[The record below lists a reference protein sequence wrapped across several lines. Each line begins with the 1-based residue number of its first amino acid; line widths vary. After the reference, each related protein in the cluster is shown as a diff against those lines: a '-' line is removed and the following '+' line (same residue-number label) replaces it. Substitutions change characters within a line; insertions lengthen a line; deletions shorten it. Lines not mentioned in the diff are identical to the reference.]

1 MAKILLVDD
10 DKIITKLVS
19 LSLQKK
25 LGAVCEPAHSFTA
38 GKALID
44 SNAKDYDLAII
55 DYNLPD
61 AREGEMIDYAIA
73 KGVPTLVL
81 TASYDNDTR
90 DQVLAKKIVDYV
102 VKRDIKELDYL
113 ESVVRRL
120 LNNRLTKALVV
131 DDSLVYRESMSQL
144 LRNQLLTVFSA
155 NNGIEA
161 LSVIEKN
168 PDIKIV
174 ITDYTMPK
182 MDGLELVTQL
192 RKHYKKDTLAI
203 IIGSGMGGAAIIP
216 QFLKAGANDYL
227 LKPYSTEEF
236 VCRINANLE
245 NLQMIQT
252 LKDHAQTDPLTGLYN
267 RRYLF
272 EAGATLHATAKRSDF
287 ALCAVLL
294 DIDHF
299 KSVNDTYGHEAGD
312 QVIKML
318 ADTLKEHFRR
328 KTDIVAR
335 FGGEEFCV
343 ISAYESQG
351 NLLGFLE
358 TVREA
363 IQRFSIS
370 YGHHKIAVTA
380 SIGVATEKDGSFE
393 EMIKSADDMLYQ
405 AKNNGR
411 NRVCIA

>member
-10 DKIITKLVS
+10 DKIITKLVA
-19 LSLQKK
+19 LSLFKK
-25 LGAVCEPAHSFTA
+25 LGAVCEAAHSFAA
-38 GKALID
+38 GKALAD
-44 SNAKDYDLAII
+44 ANALDYDLAIV

-61 AREGEMIDYAIA
+61 AREGEMIDYTIA
-73 KGVPTLVL
+73 KGIPTLVL
-81 TASYDNDTR
+81 TASFDSDTR
-90 DQVLAKKIVDYV
+90 DQVLSKKIVDYV

-120 LNNRLTKALVV
+120 LNNRTVKGLVV
-131 DDSLVYRESMSQL
+131 DDSMVYRESMAQL
-144 LRNQLLTVFSA
+144 LRNQLLVVFSA
-155 NNGIEA
+155 ENGVEA
-161 LSVIEKN
+161 LRVIDQH
-168 PDIKIV
+168 PDIRIV
-174 ITDYTMPK
+174 ITDYSMPK

-192 RKHYKKDTLAI
+192 RKHYKKDAMAI
-203 IIGSGMGGAAIIP
+203 IIASGLGGASIIP

-236 VCRINANLE
+236 ICRINANLE

-272 EAGATLHATAKRSDF
+272 EAGSTLHASAVRSNF
-287 ALCAVLL
+287 RLYAVLI

-299 KSVNDTYGHEAGD
+299 KTVNDTYGHEAGD
-312 QVIKML
+312 QVIRAI
-318 ADTLKEHFRR
+318 ADKLREFFRR

-343 ISAYESQG
+343 ISSLESED
-351 NLLGFLE
+351 NLPAFLE
-358 TVREA
+358 LVRA
-363 IQRFSIS
+363 GIQGITIP
-370 YGHHKIAVTA
+370 YGHHKITVTV
-380 SIGVATEKDGSFE
+380 SIGATTPRTGTFE
-393 EMIKSADDMLYQ
+393 ALLKEADELLYQ
-405 AKNNGR
+405 AKNSGR

>member
-19 LSLQKK
+19 LSLLKK
-25 LGAVCEPAHSFTA
+25 LGAACESAHSFTA
-38 GKALID
+38 GKELAD
-44 SNAKDYDLAII
+44 ANAKEYDLAII

-61 AREGEMIDYAIA
+61 AKEGEMIDYAIA
-73 KGVPTLVL
+73 KGIPTLVL

-120 LNNRLTKALVV
+120 LNNRSTKSLVV
-131 DDSLVYRESMSQL
+131 DDSMVYRESMAQL

-155 NNGIEA
+155 VNGVEA
-161 LSVIEKN
+161 LRVIDEH

-182 MDGLELVTQL
+182 MDGLELVMQL
-192 RKHYKKDTLAI
+192 RKHYKKDTMAI
-203 IIGSGMGGAAIIP
+203 IIGSGLGGASIIP

-272 EAGATLHATAKRSDF
+272 EAGATLHATALRSNF
-287 ALCAVLL
+287 ALYAVLL

-299 KSVNDTYGHEAGD
+299 KRVNDTYGHEAGD
-312 QVIKML
+312 QIIKAI
-318 ADTLKEHFRR
+318 ADTLRNHFRR

-343 ISAYESQG
+343 ISLLEHKE
-351 NLLGFLE
+351 NLAVFLDE
-358 TVREA
+358 LRLA
-363 IQRFSIS
+363 IQAISLS
-370 YGHHKIAVTA
+370 YGHHKITITA
-380 SIGVATEKDGSFE
+380 SIGAAELKTGVFQ
-393 EMIKSADDMLYQ
+393 EMIKVADDMLYQ
-405 AKNNGR
+405 AKNSGR

>member
-1 MAKILLVDD
+1 MAKILLIDD

-19 LSLQKK
+19 LSLLKK
-25 LGAVCEPAHSFTA
+25 LGAVCESAHSFEA
-38 GKALID
+38 GKALVD
-44 SNAKDYDLAII
+44 NNVKDYDLAIV

-73 KGVPTLVL
+73 KGLPTLVL
-81 TASYDNDTR
+81 TASYDSDTR

-120 LNNRLTKALVV
+120 LNNRATKALVV
-131 DDSLVYRESMSQL
+131 DDSMVYRESMTQLLRSQL
-144 LRNQLLTVFSA
+144 LSVFSA
-155 NNGIEA
+155 INGVEA
-161 LSVIEKN
+161 LRVIDQH

-174 ITDYTMPK
+174 ITDYNMPK

-192 RKHYKKDTLAI
+192 RKHYKKDTMAI
-203 IIGSGMGGAAIIP
+203 IIGSGMGGSAIIP

-272 EAGATLHATAKRSDF
+272 EAGSTLHATANRSGF
-287 ALCAVLL
+287 ELCAILL

-299 KSVNDTYGHEAGD
+299 KNVNDTYGHEAGD

-318 ADTLKEHFRR
+318 AETLKEHFRR

-343 ISAYESQG
+343 ISSFESKETLPQ
-351 NLLGFLE
+351 FLE
-358 TVREA
+358 ELRVA
-363 IQRFSIS
+363 IQSFTIA
-370 YGHHKIAVTA
+370 YGHHKISVTA
-380 SIGVATEKDGSFE
+380 SIGATTARNVPFE
-393 EMIKSADDMLYQ
+393 EMVKAADDLLYQ
-405 AKNNGR
+405 AKNSGR